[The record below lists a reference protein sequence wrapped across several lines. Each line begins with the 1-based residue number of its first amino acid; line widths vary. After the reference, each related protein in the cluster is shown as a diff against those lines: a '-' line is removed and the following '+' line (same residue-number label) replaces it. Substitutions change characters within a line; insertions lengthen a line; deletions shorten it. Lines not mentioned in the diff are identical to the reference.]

1 VAPGEN
7 DDEKS
12 WFDIAILVY
21 APNLWIQFFSAIYFQ
36 QTKLIGLLPNFVLKP

>member
-12 WFDIAILVY
+12 WFDLAILVY
-21 APNLWIQFFSAIYFQ
+21 APNLWIQFFVQFTLSRQ
-36 QTKLIGLLPNFVLKP
+36 G